1 VCLYSAASRNL
12 LLSEQLAP
20 DRLLLQAP
28 DRLFRVVRLDRS
40 TKPQTL
46 AWQAMHQDYSEKAV
60 ADEPVP
66 ETEQLAG
73 EIIVRHLLKNERG
86 HYGPLEHPSITFNVI
101 GFPHDLMQQAR
112 THRVGIS
119 FDVQSGRYT
128 SQRIV
133 DVVTGKRPLEE
144 VFYLRP
150 VGIYCDRSGKRY
162 VYGDL
167 QRGRDFQQCLELAS
181 AFAVKVDQEG
191 LGMAEE
197 HARGLIPYCIR
208 QHFVVSFNARS
219 LMHFMDLRAKTDAQL
234 EIRQLSAML
243 FAEFKDWVPQIAEYY
258 ETKRLGRALL
268 AP

>member
-1 VCLYSAASRNL
+1 
-12 LLSEQLAP
+12 LSEQLAP

-28 DRLFRVVRLDRS
+28 DRLFRVVRLDHS

-46 AWQAMHQDYSEKAV
+46 AWQAMHQDYSEEAV

-66 ETEQLAG
+66 GSEQEAG
-73 EIIVRHLLKNERG
+73 EILVKHLLKGEKG

-112 THRVGIS
+112 THRVGVS

-150 VGIYCDRSGKRY
+150 VGTYHDRFGKKYDYSEHDRECDFGAC
-162 VYGDL
+162 VG
-167 QRGRDFQQCLELAS
+167 LATT
-181 AFAVKVDQEG
+181 FAVKID

-219 LMHFMDLRAKTDAQL
+219 LMHFMDLRAKADAQL

>member
-1 VCLYSAASRNL
+1 MPEL
-12 LLSEQLAP
+12 QPP
-20 DRLLLQAP
+20 DP
-28 DRLFRVVRLDRS
+28 LFRVACLNR
-40 TKPQTL
+40 TAKPQTL
-46 AWQAMHQDYSEKAV
+46 AWQAMHQDYSEHAV

-66 ETEQLAG
+66 ESEKLAG
-73 EIIVRHLLKNERG
+73 EIVVKHLLKNERG

-133 DVVTGKRPLEE
+133 DVARGNRPLEE

-150 VGIYCDRSGKRY
+150 IGHYHDRFGKSYEYGERDRECDFESCMK
-162 VYGDL
+162 
-167 QRGRDFQQCLELAS
+167 LAT
-181 AFAVKVDQEG
+181 AFAVKID

-197 HARGLIPYCIR
+197 HARGLIPYCVR

-219 LMHFMDLRAKTDAQL
+219 LMHFMDLRAKADAQL

-243 FAEFKDWVPQIAEYY
+243 FEHFESWIPEVADYY
-258 ETKRLGRALL
+258 KTKRLGKALL

>member
-1 VCLYSAASRNL
+1 LSALPSAD
-12 LLSEQLAP
+12 P
-20 DRLLLQAP
+20 H
-28 DRLFRVVRLDRS
+28 FRVAVLNATER
-40 TKPQTL
+40 PQTL
-46 AWQAMHQDYSEKAV
+46 VWQAMHQDYSEHAV

-73 EIIVRHLLKNERG
+73 EIVVKHLLRNKRG
-86 HYGPLEHPSITFNVI
+86 HYGRLEHPAITFNAI
-101 GFPHDLMQQAR
+101 RLPHDLVQQAG

-133 DVVTGKRPLEE
+133 DVANGSRPLEE

-150 VGIYCDRSGKRY
+150 PGHYHDRFGASYEYTEADRIHNIRTCDT
-162 VYGDL
+162 
-167 QRGRDFQQCLELAS
+167 LANLFS
-181 AFAVKVDQEG
+181 EKIH
-191 LGMAEE
+191 LGYAEE
-197 HARGLIPYCIR
+197 HARGLIPYCVR

-219 LMHFMDLRAKTDAQL
+219 LMHFMDLRAKADAQL

-243 FAEFKDWVPQIAEYY
+243 FEHFKIWMPQVAEYY
-258 ETKRLGRALL
+258 ETQRLGKALL

>member
-1 VCLYSAASRNL
+1 MS
-12 LLSEQLAP
+12 
-20 DRLLLQAP
+20 DLQAP
-28 DRLFRVVRLDRS
+28 DPFFRVACLDRCA
-40 TKPQTL
+40 KPQTL
-46 AWQAMHQDYSEKAV
+46 VWQAMHQDYSENAV

-73 EIIVRHLLKNERG
+73 ESVVKHLLKGEKG

-101 GFPHDLMQQAR
+101 GFSHDLMQQAR

-133 DVVTGKRPLEE
+133 DVATGKRPLEG

-150 VGIYCDRSGKRY
+150 PGVYHDRFGKKY
-162 VYGDL
+162 DYNEHD
-167 QRGRDFQQCLELAS
+167 RGRDLQSCLDLAT
-181 AFAVKVDQEG
+181 AFAAKVD

-219 LMHFMDLRAKTDAQL
+219 LMHFMDLRAKADAQL

-243 FAEFKDWVPQIAEYY
+243 FSEFKDWVPQLAEYY